1 MRNQRPK
8 ASQESPAARTWRIRA
23 AQQRTPTHRQ
33 CVVTL
38 RPVYVA
44 GREAMVNVCGVAVAR
59 LQEHSWA
66 PTLLNGQKVNVG
78 TVLLVPH
85 RPAACWPVRKGPL
98 PADTDRMGR
107 RTRSSPRSGKPVTWR
122 RGPARLSAR
131 SLPDTISISPTVA
144 EVQPI
149 PSSVSLFQIN
159 QNLKFPP
166 RPGYKAAYGRLDTV
180 GCGSGVFVF
189 PDAYYRPACLG
200 KQCVGCTVAFYVGVE
215 FSAPPA
221 RVGFG

>member
-1 MRNQRPK
+1 MYVRNQRPK

-85 RPAACWPVRKGPL
+85 RPAACWPVGKVRCRLIPTGWGGGPVVVR
-98 PADTDRMGR
+98 DRESRSHGEGVQRACLQGLCRTPSQSR
-107 RTRSSPRSGKPVTWR
+107 RQLQRSSRYRHQCRFSRSTR
-122 RGPARLSAR
+122 
-131 SLPDTISISPTVA
+131 I
-144 EVQPI
+144 
-149 PSSVSLFQIN
+149 
-159 QNLKFPP
+159 
-166 RPGYKAAYGRLDTV
+166 
-180 GCGSGVFVF
+180 
-189 PDAYYRPACLG
+189 
-200 KQCVGCTVAFYVGVE
+200 
-215 FSAPPA
+215 
-221 RVGFG
+221 